1 MMDRFDCLKLLA
13 SDLVDD
19 QTLVVTSLS
28 TNTSVFSSIRESGA
42 GFYGLNMGLCTPFAL
57 GVSLAFPNRK
67 VLALDSD
74 GSLMID
80 TSALITVADADP
92 KNLVILVFDNQA
104 YARMGP
110 TFTARRTDLEKMAQG
125 AGIASTMTVR
135 TMDEFSGAV
144 AKALDS
150 EGPTFIVAKVETE
163 TVRAQATRPRRTY
176 GHAMRET
183 FVEQVLQ
190 LPDHY
195 ALRTPK

>member
-1 MMDRFDCLKLLA
+1 MMNRFECLKLLA

-19 QTLVVTSLS
+19 ETLVVTSLS
-28 TNTSVFSSIRESGA
+28 TNTSVFSSIREGGA

-80 TSALITVADADP
+80 TSALITVADADA
-92 KNLVILVFDNQA
+92 KNLVIVVFDNQA

-125 AGIASTMTVR
+125 AGISATTTVH

-144 AKALDS
+144 ARALNTD
-150 EGPTFIVAKVETE
+150 GPTFIVAKVETE
-163 TVRAQATRPRRTY
+163 TVRARATRPRRTF

-183 FVEQVLQ
+183 FVEQVMA

-195 ALRTPK
+195 SARAGK

>member
-1 MMDRFDCLKLLA
+1 MMDRYECLKLLA

-19 QTLVVTSLS
+19 ETLVVTSLS
-28 TNTSVFSSIRESGA
+28 TNTSVFSSIRERGA

-57 GVSLAFPNRK
+57 GVSLAFPKRK

-92 KNLVILVFDNQA
+92 KNLVIVVFDNQA

-125 AGIASTMTVR
+125 AGIAGTATVR
-135 TMDEFSGAV
+135 SMDDFSGAV
-144 AKALDS
+144 ARALSSD
-150 EGPTFIVAKVETE
+150 GPTFIVAKVETE
-163 TVRAQATRPRRTY
+163 TVRARANRPRRTY

-183 FVEQVLQ
+183 FVEQTLA

-195 ALRTPK
+195 AARAGG